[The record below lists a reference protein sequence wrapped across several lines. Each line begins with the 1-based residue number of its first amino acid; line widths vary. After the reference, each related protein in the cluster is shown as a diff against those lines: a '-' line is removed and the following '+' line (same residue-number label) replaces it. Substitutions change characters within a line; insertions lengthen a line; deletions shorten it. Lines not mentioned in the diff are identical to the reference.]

1 MAQGD
6 VTVGVIST
14 VTDDTNIIRDVS
26 DVIDFLSPWDTPFLD
41 MVGKDSLR
49 DECEQVKHEW
59 LEDELEGRSGTLLS
73 AYVAGSGVM
82 VLAADQGKY
91 LLPDDLIQLISGA
104 NRLVFRV
111 TSGAPDSDTLG
122 VSYVGGTG
130 DTALAAAVTWEKIA
144 HAAQEGGEARTDMKK
159 TELGN
164 PFNYTQI
171 IKDWAIVTGTMRSIR
186 RYGYV
191 SERAY
196 QEEKLLRRLA
206 IDLEKNIL
214 YGVRGYTAGPP
225 RKSSMGGLMH
235 YVLVPGITGSWST
248 VVNAAGGAI
257 TETMLNNVLQE
268 MWNLGGNPDFI
279 TVNGTNKRFIT
290 AWAGP
295 RIRTEREERT
305 AGASI
310 GRYESDFGVLD
321 IILDRWLIG
330 SDVVIGTRGSM
341 GIGPLSGRQFSSRL
355 LPVTGDYDRY
365 EILGEYTAEVHKPTM
380 DFGWIYN
387 TATAY
392 S

>member
-1 MAQGD
+1 
-6 VTVGVIST
+6 
-14 VTDDTNIIRDVS
+14 
-26 DVIDFLSPWDTPFLD
+26 
-41 MVGKDSLR
+41 
-49 DECEQVKHEW
+49 
-59 LEDELEGRSGTLLS
+59 
-73 AYVAGSGVM
+73 
-82 VLAADQGKY
+82 
-91 LLPDDLIQLISGA
+91 
-104 NRLVFRV
+104 
-111 TSGAPDSDTLG
+111 
-122 VSYVGGTG
+122 
-130 DTALAAAVTWEKIA
+130 
-144 HAAQEGGEARTDMKK
+144 
-159 TELGN
+159 
-164 PFNYTQI
+164 
-171 IKDWAIVTGTMRSIR
+171 
-186 RYGYV
+186 
-191 SERAY
+191 
-196 QEEKLLRRLA
+196 
-206 IDLEKNIL
+206 
-214 YGVRGYTAGPP
+214 
-225 RKSSMGGLMH
+225 MGGLMH
-235 YVLVPGITGSWST
+235 YVLVPGITGSWPT

-257 TETMLNNVLQE
+257 TETLLNNVLQE